1 MWLEFDGHSTV
12 VVDVPKYI
20 ASQRVEYCQ
29 ISDVLDKIRAKAG
42 PVYAYIDISELQ
54 IRDVDLIGLVDI
66 IWDLHERTK
75 DEKFLKRISFI
86 GASRRALCAWRTVQS
101 ILPTFVTELIMFE

>member
-1 MWLEFDGHSTV
+1 MWLEFDGHHTV

-29 ISDVLDKIRAKAG
+29 ISDVMDKIRTNAG
-42 PVYAYIDISELQ
+42 PVFTYIDISDLN

-75 DEKFLKRISFI
+75 GEEYLKKITFI
-86 GASRRALCAWRTVQS
+86 GASRRVLMAWRTIKS
-101 ILPTFVTELIMFE
+101 LLPTFVSELIMFE

>member
-1 MWLEFDGHSTV
+1 MWLHFDGRGTV

-29 ISDVLDKIRAKAG
+29 ISDVIDKIRAKAG
-42 PVYAYIDISELQ
+42 PVFTYIDISDLN

-66 IWDLHERTK
+66 VWDLHERTRG
-75 DEKFLKRISFI
+75 EEFLKRITFI
-86 GASRRALCAWRTVQS
+86 GASRKVLVTWRTVSQ
-101 ILPTFVTELIMFE
+101 ILPKFVTELIIFE